1 VALGNE
7 TGFLVGTGSGSGHNG
22 KDERGVD
29 HGDCCVSM

>member
-1 VALGNE
+1 VALVNE
-7 TGFLVGTGSGSGHNG
+7 TGFLVGTGHNG